1 MASNNHPKQRISNR
15 SDSLTEKIRELD
27 FRSNFGEEEEKSNL
41 KKHSERLWQNR
52 YQEQVIFNQK
62 NQESQNQIKNL
73 QAEIKGL
80 ASSVKNLDQEI
91 EKAVENIPE
100 QAGIYHLNFLEKLKE
115 AVVLLR
121 KRVDEASSWLE
132 VFNQKSAKKRGYW
145 SGVKKSGTKFMF
157 SADRQVAT
165 SVG

>member
-1 MASNNHPKQRISNR
+1 MASNNYPKQRTYNR
-15 SDSLTEKIRELD
+15 KDNLAEKIREFD
-27 FRSNFGEEEEKSNL
+27 FRPNFEEEEEKTNL
-41 KKHSERLWQNR
+41 RRQSERLQQNR
-52 YQEQVIFNQK
+52 YQEQVIFNQR

-73 QAEIKGL
+73 QSEIKNL
-80 ASSVKNLDQEI
+80 VSSVKNFDQEI

-100 QAGIYHLNFLEKLKE
+100 QAGIYHFNFLEKLKE

-132 VFNQKSAKKRGYW
+132 VFNQKSAKKHGYW

-157 SADRQVAT
+157 SADRQAAT
-165 SVG
+165 SVS